1 MAINFPNSPT
11 LNQTFSSGNNTYIWN
26 GDAWVG
32 YSTSTPSGGTVVSSQ
47 WGTVATGI
55 HTLSNVGIGTTN
67 ATSKLTVKG
76 NTSLE
81 TLNVSGVSTFRGSNN
96 TNVHLGNTG
105 YYSGLTWSGSSGSY
119 GGTEPSILTNS
130 GLGLDISGGLGDL
143 ILSAPTSGGDVILK
157 AGNLAPTAISC
168 IGNAQ
173 VEINHNGSKKF
184 ETTGAGVTITG
195 TTFTNQLNVS
205 GVSTFTGIINS
216 GHINAVGVVTATSFV
231 GDGSGITGVVATGT
245 GIVIKDDD
253 VTVGTAT
260 TINFGSNLSVSAISA
275 GLCTVS
281 YTNPNNNSGVGT
293 FSASVGVTT
302 TIHTLSPSIKTAE
315 YLLFFEYN
323 SNIQSQKILVMNNG
337 TTAYSQEYAIM
348 FEPNQIVSV
357 GATVSGGNVLLQVTP
372 KSGISGVTTFRYT
385 TQTLG

>member
-32 YSTSTPSGGTVVSSQ
+32 YSTVTSGGGGVTVSSQ
-47 WGTVATGI
+47 WVTEAAGI
-55 HTLSNVGIGTTN
+55 HTSSNVGIGTTN
-67 ATSKLTVKG
+67 ATSKLTVQSTGSASDGENAAHPFAIKQG
-76 NTSLE
+76 TSDR
-81 TLNVSGVSTFRGSNN
+81 TLWMGYATNIGGIGEEGGYINAASTGFSRPIYLSSRNQSQTPFVGIGTDRPTGTSSQMLQVNGGAYVSGNLGIGSAN
-96 TNVHLGNTG
+96 
-105 YYSGLTWSGSSGSY
+105 
-119 GGTEPSILTNS
+119 
-130 GLGLDISGGLGDL
+130 
-143 ILSAPTSGGDVILK
+143 PTSKLTVQGDV
-157 AGNLAPTAISC
+157 S
-168 IGNAQ
+168 
-173 VEINHNGSKKF
+173 
-184 ETTGAGVTITG
+184 
-195 TTFTNQLNVS
+195 VS

-281 YTNPNNNSGVGT
+281 YTNPNSNSGVGT